1 MELLETQDPEKK
13 KLIETSNR
21 HRQELE
27 REIDDIGDRSQKM
40 MKNALII
47 GGALALTYIVVS
59 QITTRKSKKK
69 KAKTAETETSA
80 KQIQFQ
86 QEEHDDE
93 PSIFS
98 EIGGKVASAA
108 TVFLLDLAK
117 EKLSE
122 YLQNRGKSDRDTNGQ
137 R

>member
-27 REIDDIGDRSQKM
+27 REIDDIGNRSQKM
-40 MKNALII
+40 LKNALII
-47 GGALALTYIVVS
+47 GGALALTYIMVS
-59 QITTRKSKKK
+59 QISSRRSKKK
-69 KAKTAETETSA
+69 KAKAAEAETST
-80 KQIQFQ
+80 KQIQVQ
-86 QEEHDDE
+86 KEEEENE

-117 EKLSE
+117 EKLTD
-122 YLQNRGKSDRDTNGQ
+122 YLENRNKPERDINDRQ
-137 R
+137 

>member
-1 MELLETQDPEKK
+1 MEWLETQDPEKK

-27 REIDDIGDRSQKM
+27 REIDDIGSRSQKM
-40 MKNALII
+40 LKNALII
-47 GGALALTYIVVS
+47 GGALALTYVVVS
-59 QITTRKSKKK
+59 QISSRKSKKK
-69 KAKTAETETSA
+69 KAKATETESSS
-80 KQIQFQ
+80 KQIVQKEL
-86 QEEHDDE
+86 EEDE

-117 EKLSE
+117 EKLTE
-122 YLQNRGKSDRDTNGQ
+122 YLQNRNTPERDINGRQ
-137 R
+137 